1 MRRSRFLIILP
12 LLLATPLA
20 PAIAQVAA
28 PITAGMQI
36 VDVKGGMVGTV
47 TAIDQSTVTLKT
59 DRHEARLPRSS
70 FTVDQ
75 GKLLFGM
82 TQAELNAAI
91 DTEVAKA
98 NAALVPGATV
108 KTSDGI
114 AVGTIASIDSEAA
127 TITLTA
133 DGTVTVPR
141 SGISG
146 SADGAIIGVTSAQL
160 KAQIA
165 GSAGAS
171 ATATSGGNAT
181 TK

>member
-1 MRRSRFLIILP
+1 MRRSRFLIVLP

-20 PAIAQVAA
+20 PAAAQVGA

-47 TAIDQSTVTLKT
+47 TAIDPTTVTLKT
-59 DRHEARLPRSS
+59 DRHEAKLPRSS
-70 FTVDQ
+70 FTLDQ

-91 DTEVAKA
+91 DTEIAKA
-98 NAALVPGATV
+98 NAALVPGANV
-108 KTSDGI
+108 KSSDGI
-114 AVGTIASIDSEAA
+114 AVGTIASIDTENA
-127 TITLTA
+127 TITLTS
-133 DGTVTVPR
+133 GGKVTVPR

-146 SADGAIIGVTSAQL
+146 TADGAIIGVTAAQL

-165 GSAGAS
+165 GAAGDN
-171 ATATSGGNAT
+171 ATS
-181 TK
+181 K